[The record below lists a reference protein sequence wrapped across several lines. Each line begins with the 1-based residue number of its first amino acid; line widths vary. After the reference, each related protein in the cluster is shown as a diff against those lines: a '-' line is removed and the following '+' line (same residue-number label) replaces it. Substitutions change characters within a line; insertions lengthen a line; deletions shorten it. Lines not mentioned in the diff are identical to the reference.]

1 MHDGY
6 EEISMSLRKA
16 KIAETVAES
25 KVEGKSGE
33 KRVVLSKERKVYFK
47 KNKSLERLFKDPLP
61 SPSAKK

>member
-16 KIAETVAES
+16 KIAETVAEG

-33 KRVVLSKERKVYFK
+33 KRVVLSK
-47 KNKSLERLFKDPLP
+47 
-61 SPSAKK
+61 